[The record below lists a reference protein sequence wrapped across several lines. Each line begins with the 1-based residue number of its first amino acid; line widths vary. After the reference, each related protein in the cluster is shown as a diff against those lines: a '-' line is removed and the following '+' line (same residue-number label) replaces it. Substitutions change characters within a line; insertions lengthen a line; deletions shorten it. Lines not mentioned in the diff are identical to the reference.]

1 MGELKIE
8 YLLNF
13 SIILAITKSVSSG
26 LEEQEQVA
34 QPANTLLNLI
44 QVVMSLVI
52 IVDITLPHI

>member
-34 QPANTLLNLI
+34 QPANTQLNLI
-44 QVVMSLVI
+44 QVVM
-52 IVDITLPHI
+52 